1 MKKPSLKRTLT
12 LLEVIIASTIF
23 SLLILTVVV
32 ASDGVLA
39 TSSVVY
45 NRTYVEME
53 AEKVLNL
60 IKDEIGRTGES
71 DDGGTPRMALD
82 EAPADPGVEW
92 SLVYTPLQN
101 GGTVNWTQFGTGTP
115 YDGLPWQGTR
125 NVMRYELT
133 DPMGQDAN
141 GTDDDGDYLVDEGR
155 VVIYTDAGGGT
166 PGAVIAVLGVEL
178 STCQLTRVNLT
189 DGRLPTYRISV
200 SLERVLRHAVKTNA
214 DVAAINAGAG
224 PRVRHTASM
233 LAIAPN

>member
-1 MKKPSLKRTLT
+1 
-12 LLEVIIASTIF
+12 
-23 SLLILTVVV
+23 
-32 ASDGVLA
+32 
-39 TSSVVY
+39 
-45 NRTYVEME
+45 
-53 AEKVLNL
+53 
-60 IKDEIGRTGES
+60 
-71 DDGGTPRMALD
+71 
-82 EAPADPGVEW
+82 
-92 SLVYTPLQN
+92 
-101 GGTVNWTQFGTGTP
+101 
-115 YDGLPWQGTR
+115 
-125 NVMRYELT
+125 MRYELT